1 MVDIN
6 YNNKIGT
13 RCKRASEG
21 SYTTRKDLCD
31 NAVNIVNRISSLK
44 LGDFV
49 KEGGVLIVISSL
61 MKFFFED
68 KLMLVLL
75 TVIFY
80 HEIQG
85 QEFYVFLKNTENI
98 TPSCDANGH
107 YVSSIIGSISFK
119 DINGNNL
126 TFKNGMEIRY
136 NTRPETFR
144 VDKGDC
150 LWEEGPFSGQTF
162 SAGEYTFTI
171 PENSNYYYERRS
183 SGSVIYFEK
192 ENIMPLE
199 LECYTT
205 IINAPSVIKASDIV
219 EWEYSFDGQIKS
231 ISASQSK
238 KSIAIDINAFE
249 VDFSLN
255 TGKTI
260 FFRYVLKGNAY
271 SPFKGFTIVNC
282 SPQLQEPIK
291 TQKTTCNYKNDGM
304 FTMNLD
310 RDLNLG
316 EELVVTLYDGN
327 NDAILIGQNST
338 SNLVNNGVGYSFS
351 WPSTL
356 DSGSYRVKF
365 QSHNGSGGIPDTD
378 SSWNS
383 LEFSDVF
390 VVGQAVPVNFS
401 ITSSAT
407 ESCFDS
413 NDGYIELQGSR
424 ESDRSLFYQYSTN
437 GGISYTNWLPFLNT
451 NTTRISGLGKGNY
464 RIKVRDS
471 QNCMA
476 KK

>member
-1 MVDIN
+1 MLKQLKHIFIFYSGFIFSQGYVAERFNVNLREYASCGFDGDNFLIEIEITSAESSFFILHEEGYVEEQRPGIN
-6 YNNKIGT
+6 CQKSNKDRFPLKINE
-13 RCKRASEG
+13 AF
-21 SYTTRKDLCD
+21 CD
-31 NAVNIVNRISSLK
+31 TYDYYFKGCCTIEE
-44 LGDFV
+44 GDFIIIPDNNFSI
-49 KEGGVLIVISSL
+49 KTPNPGANN
-61 MKFFFED
+61 
-68 KLMLVLL
+68 
-75 TVIFY
+75 TVTSITLEATSGY
-80 HEIQG
+80 HELVYNWLYFDPIASIWKKFPSHYLGESSITFTAEQLFGSSAHLYKNKSIQYKLELCNG
-85 QEFYVFLKNTENI
+85 WSPMLPYTYVF
-98 TPSCDANGH
+98 
-107 YVSSIIGSISFK
+107 
-119 DINGNNL
+119 
-126 TFKNGMEIRY
+126 
-136 NTRPETFR
+136 
-144 VDKGDC
+144 
-150 LWEEGPFSGQTF
+150 
-162 SAGEYTFTI
+162 
-171 PENSNYYYERRS
+171 
-183 SGSVIYFEK
+183 
-192 ENIMPLE
+192 
-199 LECYTT
+199 
-205 IINAPSVIKASDIV
+205 
-219 EWEYSFDGQIKS
+219 
-231 ISASQSK
+231 
-238 KSIAIDINAFE
+238 IDN
-249 VDFSLN
+249 
-255 TGKTI
+255 
-260 FFRYVLKGNAY
+260 
-271 SPFKGFTIVNC
+271 

-291 TQKTTCNYKNDGM
+291 TQKTSCNYKNDGM
-304 FTMNLD
+304 FTMNFD
-310 RDLNLG
+310 RGLNLG

-365 QSHNGSGGIPDTD
+365 QSHNGSGGIPETD